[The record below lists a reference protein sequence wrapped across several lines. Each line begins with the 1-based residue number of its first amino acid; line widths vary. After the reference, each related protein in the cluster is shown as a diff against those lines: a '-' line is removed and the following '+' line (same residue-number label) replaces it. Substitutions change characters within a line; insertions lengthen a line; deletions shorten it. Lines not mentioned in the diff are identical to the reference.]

1 MGYEYAL
8 GCTNTLVDI
17 DIPLASRIAYGGCVM
32 LLFTKTVYAGIARK
46 TSPMS
51 IMDET
56 IYGPLQEGTK
66 DPVRVVAAMMVSLGQ
81 MGFML
86 SSWNYPVLKATFLV
100 SQLDLQDLGKM
111 MVMSLGLATIM
122 TNMRRS

>member
-1 MGYEYAL
+1 MGYEFVL
-8 GCTNTLVDI
+8 GCNSTYVEV

-32 LLFTKTVYAGIARK
+32 LLFTKTVYAGITRNK
-46 TSPMS
+46 GSMS
-51 IMDET
+51 LMDET

-100 SQLDLQDLGKM
+100 SQLDLQELGTT

-122 TNMRRS
+122 ANMSRS